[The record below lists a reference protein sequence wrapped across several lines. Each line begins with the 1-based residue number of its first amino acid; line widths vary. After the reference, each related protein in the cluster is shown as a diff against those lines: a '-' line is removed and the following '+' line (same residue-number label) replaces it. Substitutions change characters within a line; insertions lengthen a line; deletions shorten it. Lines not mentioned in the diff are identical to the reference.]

1 MTKKDKFEFIADA
14 LIANDLME
22 QTRNYLESGRK
33 FESLRL
39 DRLRDKWVM
48 AFKTWCNTRYTGDSK
63 EMDDTDAGLRL
74 RDIEPPYERAR
85 VEAAAMREEIRRDRS
100 DNRGVLAAVERFLEA
115 LKKPQN

>member
-39 DRLRDKWVM
+39 I
-48 AFKTWCNTRYTGDSK
+48 DS
-63 EMDDTDAGLRL
+63 
-74 RDIEPPYERAR
+74 
-85 VEAAAMREEIRRDRS
+85 EIS
-100 DNRGVLAAVERFLEA
+100 G
-115 LKKPQN
+115 